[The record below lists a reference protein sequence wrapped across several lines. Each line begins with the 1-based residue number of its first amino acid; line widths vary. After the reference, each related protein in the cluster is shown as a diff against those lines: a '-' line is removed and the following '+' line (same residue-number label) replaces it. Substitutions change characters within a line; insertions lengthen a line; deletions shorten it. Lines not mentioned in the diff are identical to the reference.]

1 MMKKEKNEHIER
13 ILSTLPTSPWV
24 YQMKDD
30 KGGVLYVWKS
40 VNLKSRVSSYFRD
53 NSNLNPAKRQMVGKV
68 KDIEIIICQTEVE
81 ALVLETNL
89 IKHLSPKY
97 NILMKDDKNLTYI
110 KITSWII
117 PEILKSRKKINDGW
131 IYYWPYTQWADISE
145 NIKNLKRIFKIRNC
159 KLLFERRWGIF
170 NIFWSA
176 KKSIPCMDYYIGIC
190 PGPCQWTDTTIQ
202 EHADNVMNL
211 RKFLDGGN
219 KEVISQLES
228 KMREHAKYLEFEK
241 AGKLKNQIDAMK
253 ILSERQIAR
262 DVLPW
267 NHDILAILQNYW
279 KVFIWLLQIRA
290 GKMIGIFRTSIEL
303 NGEEYDRII
312 VQFLARQYIET
323 ESDYPDNLFI
333 MEDIQDLWLMTFFRD
348 KGIVVKTVVNGVQK
362 ELYDFAM
369 NQVREYAYKSELQS
383 LEQKTLTR
391 EHMASILTELGY
403 SAPGKW
409 EIRFECYDI
418 SHTHGQFTIASRVY
432 MSNGKMDNSLYRKYK
447 IKTLL
452 AWEIDDFAS
461 HKEVMERRVI
471 EGLTEWNFPNLI
483 LIDWWKWQLSSA
495 LKWVKEWVYRYCMEH
510 WFELNEAMSRLP
522 FFASIAKREEEIFVP
537 HKKDSILFGK
547 WTPELMILQKLRDE
561 SHRFS
566 ITANRS
572 SRTKAMKKNILE
584 EIPGIWPVTRK
595 KLLRIAGSIENL
607 SSLSYEEITKVCTEK
622 QYKSLC
628 EHWII

>member
-1 MMKKEKNEHIER
+1 MKKEKNEHIEK

-24 YQMKDD
+24 YQMKDS
-30 KGGVLYVWKS
+30 KGGVLYVGKS
-40 VNLKSRVSSYFRD
+40 VNLKSRVSSYFRENAD
-53 NSNLNPAKRQMVGKV
+53 LNPAKKQMVTKV
-68 KDIEIIICQTEVE
+68 RDIEIIICQTEVE

-131 IYYWPYTQWADISE
+131 VYYWPYTQWADIHE

-159 KLLFERRWGIF
+159 KLLFQKQWKDF
-170 NIFWSA
+170 SIFWAA
-176 KKSIPCMDYYIGIC
+176 KKGIPCMDYYIGIC
-190 PGPCQWTDTTIQ
+190 PGPCQGTETAIH
-202 EHADNVMNL
+202 EHADNVMSL
-211 RKFLDGGN
+211 KKFLDGGN
-219 KEVISQLES
+219 KEVISRLEW
-228 KMREHAKYLEFEK
+228 KMREYAKNLEFEK
-241 AGKLKNQIDAMK
+241 AGKLKSQIDAMK
-253 ILSERQIAR
+253 VLSERQIAR

-267 NHDILAILQNYW
+267 NHDILAILQNYG
-279 KVFIWLLQIRA
+279 KVFVWLLQIRS
-290 GKMIGIFRTSIEL
+290 GKMIGVFRTSIEL

-312 VQFLARQYIET
+312 VQFLARQYMEG

-333 MEDIQDLWLMTFFRD
+333 AENIHDPSLLAFFHD
-348 KGIVVKTVVNGVQK
+348 KNITLKSADMWVQK
-362 ELYDFAM
+362 ELYDFTM

-391 EHMASILTELGY
+391 EHMTSILTELWY
-403 SAPGKW
+403 VVPKKW
-409 EIRFECYDI
+409 EIHFECYDI
-418 SHTHGQFTIASRVY
+418 SHTHGQFTVASRVH
-432 MSNGKMDNSLYRKYK
+432 MLNGKMENSLYRKYK
-447 IKTLL
+447 IKTLA
-452 AWEIDDFAS
+452 AWDIDDFAS
-461 HKEVMERRVI
+461 HKEVMERRTI

-483 LIDWWKWQLSSA
+483 LIDGGKWQLSSA
-495 LKWVKEWVYRYCMEH
+495 LKWAKEWAYKYSLEQ
-510 WFELNEAMSRLP
+510 WFDINEVMLRLP
-522 FFASIAKREEEIFVP
+522 SFASIAKREEEIFVP
-537 HKKDSILFGK
+537 HKKESILFGK

-561 SHRFS
+561 SHRFA

-607 SSLSYEEITKVCTEK
+607 SSLTYEEIMKVCTES
-622 QYKSLC
+622 QYISLR

>member
-1 MMKKEKNEHIER
+1 MKKEKNEHIEK

-24 YQMKDD
+24 YQMKDS
-30 KGGVLYVWKS
+30 KGGVLYVGKS
-40 VNLKSRVSSYFRD
+40 VNLKSRVSSYFRENAD
-53 NSNLNPAKRQMVGKV
+53 LNPAKKQMVTKV
-68 KDIEIIICQTEVE
+68 RDIEIIICQTEVE

-131 IYYWPYTQWADISE
+131 VYYWPYTQWADIHE

-159 KLLFERRWGIF
+159 KLLFQKQWKDF
-170 NIFWSA
+170 SIFWAA
-176 KKSIPCMDYYIGIC
+176 KKGIPCMDYYIGIC
-190 PGPCQWTDTTIQ
+190 PGPCQWTDDTIQ

-219 KEVISQLES
+219 KEIISRLES
-228 KMREHAKYLEFEK
+228 KMRDYAKNLEFEK
-241 AGKLKNQIDAMK
+241 AGKLKSQIDAMK
-253 ILSERQIAR
+253 VLSERQIAR

-267 NHDILAILQNYW
+267 NHDILAILQNYG
-279 KVFIWLLQIRA
+279 KVFVWLLQIRS
-290 GKMIGIFRTSIEL
+290 GKMIGVFRTSIEL

-312 VQFLARQYIET
+312 VQFLARQYMEGET
-323 ESDYPDNLFI
+323 DYPDNLFI
-333 MEDIQDLWLMTFFRD
+333 TEDIQDPSLIAFFHD
-348 KGIVVKTVVNGVQK
+348 KNITLKSVDIWVQK
-362 ELYDFAM
+362 ELYDFTM

-391 EHMASILTELGY
+391 EHMTSILTELWY
-403 SAPGKW
+403 VVPKKW
-409 EIRFECYDI
+409 EIHFECYDI
-418 SHTHGQFTIASRVY
+418 SHTHGQFTIASRVH
-432 MSNGKMDNSLYRKYK
+432 MLNGKMENSLYRKYK
-447 IKTLL
+447 IKTLA
-452 AWEIDDFAS
+452 AWDIDDFAS
-461 HKEVMERRVI
+461 HKEVMERRTI

-483 LIDWWKWQLSSA
+483 LIDGGKCQLSSA
-495 LKWVKEWVYRYCMEH
+495 LQWVKEWAYKYSLEQ
-510 WFELNEAMSRLP
+510 WLDINEVMLRLP
-522 FFASIAKREEEIFVP
+522 SFASIAKREEEIFVP
-537 HKKDSILFGK
+537 HKKESILFGK

-561 SHRFS
+561 SHRFA

-607 SSLSYEEITKVCTEK
+607 SSLPYEEIMKVCTES
-622 QYKSLC
+622 QYISLR